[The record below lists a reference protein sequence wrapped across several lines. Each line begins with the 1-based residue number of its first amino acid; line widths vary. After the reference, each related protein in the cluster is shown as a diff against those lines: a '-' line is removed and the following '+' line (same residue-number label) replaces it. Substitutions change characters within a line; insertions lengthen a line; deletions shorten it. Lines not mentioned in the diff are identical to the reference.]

1 MQLNSCTGAVNQQWA
16 YDNTT
21 GEIKVKG
28 VQSGLCIDVGSTA
41 SCQEKPW
48 SDYPYCNIQ
57 LDPLQRAQDL
67 VGRMEVAEM
76 VYCMYYSPTFIFQTH
91 NSFNRCMTHSFFDN
105 IDWIDGQ

>member
-16 YDNTT
+16 YDKKT
-21 GEIKVKG
+21 GEIKG

-76 VYCMYYSPTFIFQTH
+76 VCIYYSPTFFLPYA
-91 NSFNRCMTHSFFDN
+91 DP
-105 IDWIDGQ
+105 